1 MQQKSPHCHPS
12 SFLIG
17 WSNTWHWKRQWAGHW
32 DNRNRIVL
40 MKDMKSKDFPRFQNF
55 APLEGS
61 RVNFQPNFQKV
72 NQLGNHRTAVYLDTW
87 LKIRLF
93 LISNCQFRQNRLTF
107 IKRHRILNL
116 TIQFEK
122 LPLPMITGVFI
133 LDTNCMMMRYLW
145 IFIFAL
151 KDAFHTIWHAF
162 LFNILK
168 LSNIITIKS
177 KSSCN

>member
-61 RVNFQPNFQKV
+61 RVNFWQNFRRV
-72 NQLGNHRTAVYLDTW
+72 NQLRNHQTAVYLDTW
-87 LKIRLF
+87 LEFWLF
-93 LISNCQFRQNRLTF
+93 FIPSFENWRFWTYFHKTAWNPQLDHLIWKAAIANDRRHSHPWHKWHDDEIPLNFHFR
-107 IKRHRILNL
+107 I
-116 TIQFEK
+116 E
-122 LPLPMITGVFI
+122 
-133 LDTNCMMMRYLW
+133 RYIPYHLAC
-145 IFIFAL
+145 ISFSHL
-151 KDAFHTIWHAF
+151 KD
-162 LFNILK
+162 
-168 LSNIITIKS
+168 IK
-177 KSSCN
+177 